1 MTVSMSECYQ
11 TWYEAKFARERK
23 DMPSRWVIRS
33 VGTPARPSYL
43 LERVVFEGE
52 TATEGER
59 DE

>member
-23 DMPSRWVIRS
+23 DIPSRWVIKPI
-33 VGTPARPSYL
+33 GTPARPSYL

-52 TATEGER
+52 GSDDHE
-59 DE
+59 